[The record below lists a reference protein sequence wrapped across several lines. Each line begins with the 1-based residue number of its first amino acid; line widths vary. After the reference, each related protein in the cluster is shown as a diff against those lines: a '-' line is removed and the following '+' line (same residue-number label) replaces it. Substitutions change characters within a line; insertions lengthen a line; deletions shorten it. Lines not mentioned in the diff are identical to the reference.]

1 MWWRMSVANEV
12 GGEVLLEI
20 FVIMDWPVNDYQ
32 SGIDGIEESHLRFG
46 GDGYLVTGRMFGGG
60 GGGLSLRELILLP
73 VAFAA
78 DRERM

>member
-1 MWWRMSVANEV
+1 VANEV

-46 GDGYLVTGRMFGGG
+46 GDNYLVTGRRFGG
-60 GGGLSLRELILLP
+60 GGGLSLRALILLP
-73 VAFAA
+73 VDFAA
-78 DRERM
+78 DRQRA